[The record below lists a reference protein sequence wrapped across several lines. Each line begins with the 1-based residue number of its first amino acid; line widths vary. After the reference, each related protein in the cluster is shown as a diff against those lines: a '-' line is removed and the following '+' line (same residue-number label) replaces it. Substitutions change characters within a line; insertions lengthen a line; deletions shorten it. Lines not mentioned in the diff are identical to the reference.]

1 MTITVRRSGP
11 QDREAIL
18 ALMAAS
24 RGDGLS
30 AEERAERGFV
40 QGRMDEDVLTRFQE
54 GTGVFVAEDDGDL
67 AGFAMTS
74 EPGAV
79 TSGPPRLAVNAVGE
93 GHGRLF
99 LYGPAAVDPRFQGR
113 GVLTKLLAA
122 LSRALRDRFDLGV
135 AFVEAANAKSLAVH
149 RHYGMAE
156 AATFVF
162 EDRDYFVFTFAP
174 AEFADRE

>member
-11 QDREAIL
+11 QDRDAIL

-40 QGRMDEDVLTRFQE
+40 QGRMDADTLARFEQ
-54 GTGVFVAEDDGDL
+54 GTGVFVAEEDGDL

-79 TSGPPRLAVNAVGE
+79 TSGPPRLAVDAVGE
-93 GHGRLF
+93 GRARLF
-99 LYGPAAVDPRFQGR
+99 LYGPAAVDPSCQGR

-135 AFVEAANAKSLAVH
+135 AFVEAVNAKSLAVH
-149 RHYGMAE
+149 RHYGMTE
-156 AATFVF
+156 AATFMF
-162 EDRDYFVFTFAP
+162 DGRDYVVFTFSP
-174 AEFADRE
+174 DEFADRK

>member
-40 QGRMDEDVLTRFQE
+40 QGRMDEDVLTRFQQ
-54 GTGVFVAEDDGDL
+54 GTGVFVAEDGVL

-79 TSGPPRLAVNAVGE
+79 TSGPPRLAVDAVGE
-93 GHGRLF
+93 GRGRLF
-99 LYGPAAVDPRFQGR
+99 LYGPAAVDRDYQGR

-149 RHYGMAE
+149 RHYGMTE

-162 EDRDYFVFTFAP
+162 DDRDYFVFTFSP
-174 AEFADRE
+174 DEFADRN